1 MGTYPGLIIIY
12 GAVCLPFSVYLLA
25 NFFRTVPSAV
35 MEAGVIDGC
44 SVMQVLTRLVI
55 PLSGPPIT
63 TLIIVNA
70 LWVAGLG
77 SDALAAVG
85 FFFPFFFMMV
95 AVATGIGMGGGSAVS
110 RMIGANDRKGAEN
123 VAAHTLLLTVLISIG
138 VTAITLV
145 LARRVFIAL
154 GSGDVTD
161 RSLEYAYP
169 LFISTILIFFTNVA
183 NALLRAEGD
192 ARRAMR
198 AMLLGTVLNIF
209 LDPLFIYG
217 FGLGVQGASVAT
229 VVSIGIS
236 SLPLF
241 YWLFMR
247 KDTYV
252 RIRAIRFKVAIAW
265 EILRVGIPSTF
276 QQMSMAVNMLVL
288 VLFASM
294 VGGTDGVAVL
304 STGWRVATL
313 ATMPLM
319 GISTAVMSVTGAAFG
334 ARSLEK
340 LKDSFFYAVRFS
352 FIIELGVAIATF
364 ALAYP
369 IALAFTHSGS
379 SIELRDDLTDFLR
392 IVCFFYP
399 TVAFGMLSSSMFQGV
414 GRGIDSLVITIL
426 RVLILMPAFSLIFAY
441 TFKMGLNGIWLGI
454 VAANVTGA
462 IISFMWAIIFIRRTG
477 KRWGVPSF
485 T

>member
-1 MGTYPGLIIIY
+1 MFYTLGIEPTMPGSGTGVSTLLGEPKRAIRMLSYPMIV
-12 GAVCLPFSVYLLA
+12 AMLA
-25 NFFRTVPSAV
+25 
-35 MEAGVIDGC
+35 
-44 SVMQVLTRLVI
+44 Q
-55 PLSGPPIT
+55 T
-63 TLIIVNA
+63 TYNIVNA

-77 SDALAAVG
+77 ADALAAVG

-95 AVATGIGMGGGSAVS
+95 AIATGIGMGGGSAVS

-123 VAAHTLLLTVLISIG
+123 VASHTLLLTVLISIA
-138 VTAITLV
+138 VTAVTLV
-145 LARRVFIAL
+145 LARPVFVSL

-161 RSLEYAYP
+161 QSLEYAYP
-169 LFISTILIFFTNVA
+169 LFISAILIFFTNVA

-192 ARRAMR
+192 AKRAMR

-217 FGLGVQGASVAT
+217 FGLGIIGASVAT

-241 YWLFMR
+241 YWLFLR

-252 RIRAIRFKVAIAW
+252 RIRAIRFRVAIAY

-276 QQMSMAVNMLVL
+276 QQMSMAINMLVL

-304 STGWRVATL
+304 STGWRMVTL

-334 ARSLEK
+334 ARSVRK
-340 LKDSFFYAVRFS
+340 LRDSFLYAVKFS
-352 FIIELGVAIATF
+352 FMIEMGIALVTF
-364 ALAYP
+364 AFAYP
-369 IALAFTHSGS
+369 IAYAFTHTGS
-379 SIELRDDLTDFLR
+379 SVGLRDDLTSFLR
-392 IVCFFYP
+392 IICFFYP
-399 TVAFGMLSSSMFQGV
+399 TVALGMLSSSMFQGV
-414 GRGIDSLVITIL
+414 GRGLDSLIITVL
-426 RVLILMPAFSLIFAY
+426 RVLILMPPFALIFAY
-441 TFKMGLNGIWLGI
+441 IFGMGLDGIWLGI
-454 VAANVTGA
+454 VVANVIGA
-462 IISFMWAIIFIRRTG
+462 FLSFSWAMIFMKRIAE
-477 KRWGVPSF
+477 RWGGQV